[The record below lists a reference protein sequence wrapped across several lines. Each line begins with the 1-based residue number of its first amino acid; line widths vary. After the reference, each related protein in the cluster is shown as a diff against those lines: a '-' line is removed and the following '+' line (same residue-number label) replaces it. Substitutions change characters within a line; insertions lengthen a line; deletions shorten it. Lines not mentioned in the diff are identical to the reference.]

1 MKHRIEDLIRKW
13 EKNDRTSE
21 SIIDEFHQLKSKV
34 DIQVC
39 VVMEILQ
46 RKIAS
51 NVKFSL
57 KMQLVKKNQ
66 LVLSSCAINFRTIS
80 NCFLKSGKPLKLRQG
95 LLARD
100 ALKPKECE
108 LQI

>member
-39 VVMEILQ
+39 MVTEILQ
-46 RKIAS
+46 RKITS

-57 KMQLVKKNQ
+57 KMQLVKK
-66 LVLSSCAINFRTIS
+66 IN
-80 NCFLKSGKPLKLRQG
+80 
-95 LLARD
+95 
-100 ALKPKECE
+100 
-108 LQI
+108 